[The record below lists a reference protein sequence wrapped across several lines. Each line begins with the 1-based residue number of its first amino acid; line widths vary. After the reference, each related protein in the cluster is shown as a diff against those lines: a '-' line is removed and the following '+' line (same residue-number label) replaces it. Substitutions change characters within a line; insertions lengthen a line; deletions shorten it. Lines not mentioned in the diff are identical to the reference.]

1 MRTKK
6 EALYAGIKSFAAK
19 NCWYVEITDDLL
31 DELVE
36 ISNGTGDTVKA
47 GVEHLLDTTSTES
60 GTGDGR
66 CKHGQVERVA
76 DLVATRPGGG
86 PRARLVV
93 LPDVDQGVSAKHGH
107 RGAGGEAVK
116 AVGQVDRV
124 GEPGDQ
130 KDDE

>member
-47 GVEHLLDTTSTES
+47 
-60 GTGDGR
+60 
-66 CKHGQVERVA
+66 RVSRRSKLA
-76 DLVATRPGGG
+76 WLSSFD
-86 PRARLVV
+86 
-93 LPDVDQGVSAKHGH
+93 
-107 RGAGGEAVK
+107 
-116 AVGQVDRV
+116 
-124 GEPGDQ
+124 
-130 KDDE
+130 